1 MNKGNKPGRL
11 ITTLAAVILSVV
23 ILFCLFFQVFPFRC
37 LIKSVSGYDCP
48 FCGAQRLA
56 SAMLNGDFDTAF
68 LMNPFIFIISPYV
81 LLILLC
87 VFGVIP
93 DGSRLKKALYS
104 KWSIIIAGILT
115 ISWWIFRNTAA
126 YQSLLN

>member
-1 MNKGNKPGRL
+1 
-11 ITTLAAVILSVV
+11 
-23 ILFCLFFQVFPFRC
+23 
-37 LIKSVSGYDCP
+37 
-48 FCGAQRLA
+48 
-56 SAMLNGDFDTAF
+56 MLNGDFDTAF